1 MLSRPFALALL
12 FILPLTLDQAVAWV
26 FLSLSPLW
34 GFGGFKTLSGFALW
48 VLGFGF
54 WVLGFGFWVLGF
66 GFLLNLIIKK

>member
-54 WVLGFGFWVLGF
+54 WVLGFGFWLD
-66 GFLLNLIIKK
+66 LIIKK